1 MFVFHAYLVYNWQE
15 LAGFTNEAPM
25 IRWYYYIARFAVI
38 LFFKVFTRW
47 RVVGLEN
54 VSSGGAL
61 LVVSNHLSNA
71 DPPLL
76 SVTLKR
82 NAIFMAKKE
91 LFRNPVLGYI
101 IYGFGAFPVHRGQ
114 LDRKAI
120 RDAEQV
126 LSDNNILVIFPE
138 ATRSKEAKMKK
149 AFPGASLIAVRT
161 DVPIVPTAITGT
173 EKVVGLK
180 WMLRRPGIQVRF
192 GEPFHLPGAKGRK
205 TRDILDESTNVV
217 MRRIADLLP
226 AEYRGIYSGEENNDE
241 PPN

>member
-1 MFVFHAYLVYNWQE
+1 
-15 LAGFTNEAPM
+15 M

-47 RVVGLEN
+47 RVVGLKN
-54 VSSGGAL
+54 VPSNGAL
-61 LVVSNHLSNA
+61 LIVSNHLSNA

-91 LFRNPVLGYI
+91 LFRIPVLGYI
-101 IYGFGAFPVHRGQ
+101 MYGFGAFPVRRGQ
-114 LDRKAI
+114 LDRKAL
-120 RDAEQV
+120 RHAEQV
-126 LSDNNILVIFPE
+126 LSDNKILVIFPE

-173 EKVVGLK
+173 ENVVGLK
-180 WMLRRPGIQVRF
+180 WMLRRPGIQVCF
-192 GEPFHLPGAKGRK
+192 GEPFHLPEASGRK
-205 TRDILDESTNVV
+205 TRDVLDESTNVV

-226 AEYRGIYSGEENNDE
+226 AEYRGIYSGQENNDE
-241 PPN
+241 SSN